1 MVDIKFGEEK
11 DEIENKENDVES
23 LGESEE
29 SSDSKNMANLEDIA
43 MKEMKE
49 INSIDESESES
60 ESSEEEETEEEEFK
74 DIDVDNIDEDFDIGE
89 DKTDKAPK
97 SANDCKLSALLDYFF
112 FFYFM
117 GLALM
122 YKELRDKGKFVKEFI
137 EKNKKAIE
145 EIKLRFERF
154 LSTNL
159 PSAYEKLIKVDDYA
173 FILGIAM
180 LTINF
185 HIEVQEAIKGNSQ
198 QETQSN
204 EKLTKK
210 KESSQNVETNL
221 ENTNVEVASY
231 DQW

>member
-60 ESSEEEETEEEEFK
+60 ESSEEETEEEEFK

-137 EKNKKAIE
+137 KKNKQAIN

-154 LSTNL
+154 LANNL